1 MGGGG
6 GGKIKTWEE
15 MMPLPGGE
23 PRPALCRALQWQDV
37 GVCSSSTPHV
47 TLHLDI
53 CQGKFLS
60 AGDQSLSHN
69 DKPIFNYSTS
79 QF

>member
-6 GGKIKTWEE
+6 GGKIKTWED
-15 MMPLPGGE
+15 MMPLPGDE
-23 PRPALCRALQWQDV
+23 PQLALCRALQWQDV
-37 GVCSSSTPHV
+37 GVRSSSTSHMI
-47 TLHLDI
+47 LHLGI

-69 DKPIFNYSTS
+69 DKSIFNYSTS
-79 QF
+79 